1 MPAVVVGFKVLFP
14 VETLESFG
22 RWLTEEK
29 DETAVAATPG
39 GKLEIRVMIVK
50 GFVVD
55 LSASAEETALQ
66 GARG

>member
-1 MPAVVVGFKVLFP
+1 MPAVIVGFEILFP

-22 RWLTEEK
+22 RWLTEEE

-39 GKLEIRVMIVK
+39 GKLEIGVLIVK

-55 LSASAEETALQ
+55 LSASAEETARQ